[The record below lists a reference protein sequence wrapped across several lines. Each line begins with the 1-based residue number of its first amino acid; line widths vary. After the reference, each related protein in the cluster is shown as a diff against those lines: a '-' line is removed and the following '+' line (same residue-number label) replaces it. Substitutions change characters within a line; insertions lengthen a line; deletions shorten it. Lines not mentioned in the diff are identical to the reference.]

1 MQLNWS
7 RIIAILTFFGTI
19 LTVLGSYFGQLL
31 PPDVALLLAG
41 LGMAITAFTERVQ
54 GGASKV

>member
-1 MQLNWS
+1 MQINWS
-7 RIIAILTFFGTI
+7 RIIAILTFIATI
-19 LTVLGSYFGQLL
+19 TTVLGTYFSGIL

-54 GGASKV
+54 GGASKL